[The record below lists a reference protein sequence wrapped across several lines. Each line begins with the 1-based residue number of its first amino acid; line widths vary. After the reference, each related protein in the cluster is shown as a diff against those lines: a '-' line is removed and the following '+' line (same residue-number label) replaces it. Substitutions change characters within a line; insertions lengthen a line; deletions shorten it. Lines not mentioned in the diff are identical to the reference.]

1 MEESASFFINPII
14 VTGPSGCGKS
24 YFIRQQA
31 KKENKTL
38 LHYPCR
44 KDRTLR
50 DGRQILHTWA
60 KRFEH
65 SIIWLEGADDLTPE
79 SQAFLRR
86 ISETH
91 SDCVRFV
98 IECRDGSK
106 LQEPIRSRYSIFSI
120 SRPTWSDLV
129 KILPGDFDY
138 NLRDFINPD
147 EYSYWKIQHVY
158 NLIENYPDEW
168 ERICKT
174 NLKEK
179 EIVSEILGE
188 TAVATP
194 PPPQYSIKKLQK
206 DAVNPHTII
215 KNIVDKKR
223 EFLNDYGVFIFNN
236 GNPWAFLGYLLCK
249 MRVNGVES
257 VPNLCGQMR

>member
-1 MEESASFFINPII
+1 M
-14 VTGPSGCGKS
+14 TGPSGCGKS

-60 KRFEH
+60 KRYENT
-65 SIIWLEGADDLTPE
+65 IIWLEGADDLTPE

-120 SRPTWSDLV
+120 SRPTWDDLV
-129 KILPGDFDY
+129 NILPGDFDYHKY

-158 NLIENYPDEW
+158 NLIENYPAEW
-168 ERICKT
+168 ERIYKT

-179 EIVSEILGE
+179 EIVSKILSGNS
-188 TAVATP
+188 AP
-194 PPPQYSIKKLQK
+194 PYSIKKLQQ
-206 DAVNPHTII
+206 DAINPHTII

-249 MRVNGVES
+249 MRIQDL
-257 VPNLCGQMR
+257 PKLCGQMR